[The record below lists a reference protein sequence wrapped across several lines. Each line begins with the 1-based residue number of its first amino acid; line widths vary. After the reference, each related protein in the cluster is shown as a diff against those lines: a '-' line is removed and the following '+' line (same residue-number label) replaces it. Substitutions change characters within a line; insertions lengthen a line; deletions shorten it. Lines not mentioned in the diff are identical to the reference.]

1 MQVIYDNTGYI
12 YLAGEGFPE
21 PQGIPFLNVE
31 IPEGKLL
38 KSIDVSSEPHK
49 PVFDDIPK
57 SEMEILKE
65 KVAQL
70 EANDEALLS
79 GIGSVTGGESK

>member
-49 PVFDDIPK
+49 PVFKDIPK
-57 SEMEILKE
+57 SEMELME
-65 KVAQL
+65 ERVSTL
-70 EANDEALLS
+70 EAQNAALIE
-79 GIGSVTGGESK
+79 GAQIGGTV

>member
-38 KSIDVSSEPHK
+38 KSIDVSSKPHK
-49 PVFDDIPK
+49 PVFEDIPK

-79 GIGSVTGGESK
+79 GIGSVTGGVL

>member
-1 MQVIYDNTGYI
+1 MQVIYDKTGYI

-49 PVFDDIPK
+49 PVFEDIPK

-79 GIGSVTGGESK
+79 GIGSVTGGVL

>member
-49 PVFDDIPK
+49 PVFEDIPK

-79 GIGSVTGGESK
+79 GIGSVTGGVL

>member
-12 YLAGEGFPE
+12 FLAGEGFPE

-38 KSIDVSSEPHK
+38 KSIDVSAEPHK
-49 PVFDDIPK
+49 PVFEDIPK

-65 KVAQL
+65 QVAELQ
-70 EANDEALLS
+70 AQNAALIE
-79 GIGSVTGGESK
+79 GAQIGGTV